1 MGLGFEKTDQ
11 KSQTNAESFID
22 KTQQP
27 HLANIYNQ
35 AQQLGEQGMPVEGV
49 AGLNP
54 NLVNAMNNQMAAG
67 TTIGS
72 AGADMMG
79 AGSRLAGGSDQALNY
94 ASGAMS
100 GNINP
105 ALNSGAQFANMG
117 QTGSVAQ
124 GSGVNMPMANQM
136 AGSASTAGP
145 ATIGGP
151 NFGIAQG
158 AGGLAAQA
166 GTTTNQGLNPSN
178 LSRYMNNDVL
188 SGQIGAVGRDITRN
202 LTEQVKPTIAANA
215 AATGNSGSSRRA
227 VQDAIAERGAADR
240 MADVSAQMR
249 GSAYNAGLGFEAQ
262 RAQQNAQLGQS
273 GRQFDAGATNQLTG
287 QGLGI
292 AGNQAMRQAELQQQA
307 SMGNRDAQN
316 TLRGQGFNIGANQ
329 LESNLGRQQQGSQF
343 SADQYNRMLD
353 SGMSSGLQSQQFG
366 AQMANTVGQ
375 QGYGNMQTGADM
387 LRGGIGDQRDAG
399 EFQRAYDQ
407 ALLNE
412 EYRGDM
418 AGMQGLQFYR
428 DMVGPATKL
437 NKAESS
443 QSSSSSSFGFG
454 KGKGKGK

>member
-1 MGLGFEKTDQ
+1 MAFGIEKTDQ

-22 KTQQP
+22 PTQQP
-27 HLANIYNQ
+27 HLQNIYNQ
-35 AQQLGEQGMPVEGV
+35 AQQLGEQGMPVEGT

-54 NLVNAMNNQMAAG
+54 NLVTAMNNQTAAG
-67 TTIGS
+67 TTI
-72 AGADMMG
+72 AGAGTDMMG

-94 ASGAMS
+94 ATGAMG

-105 ALNSGAQFANMG
+105 ALNAGAQFANMG

-145 ATIGGP
+145 ATISGP

-166 GTTTNQGLNPSN
+166 GTTTNQGLNPNN
-178 LSRYMNNDVL
+178 LSKYMNNDVL

-262 RAQQNAQLGQS
+262 RASQNAQLGQA
-273 GRQFDAGATNQLTG
+273 GRQFDASARNQLTG

-292 AGNQAMRQAELQQQA
+292 AGNQSMRQAELQQQA
-307 SMGNRDAQN
+307 SMGNRDAMN
-316 TLRGQGFNIGANQ
+316 ALRSQGFSIGSNQ

-343 SADQYNRMLD
+343 SAEQYNRMLD
-353 SGMSSGLQSQQFG
+353 SGMSSGLQNQQFG
-366 AQMANTVGQ
+366 AQTANTIGQ
-375 QGYGNMQTGADM
+375 QGYGNMQSGADM

-399 EFQRAYDQ
+399 EFQRSYDQ

-418 AGMQGLQFYR
+418 AGIQGLQFYK
-428 DMVGPATKL
+428 DMVGPPTEL
-437 NKAESS
+437 NKSDS
-443 QSSSSSSFGFG
+443 TSTKKGRGFSL
-454 KGKGKGK
+454 